1 MTCDLYFNVGP
12 ILIRF
17 LCLVFFSFAILFCF
31 FFVSFVWCPYPV
43 MYDKELSLGLEI
55 LCDAVLPGC
64 SFRLVR
70 HGGHISG
77 ILGTI
82 GEKKMV

>member
-1 MTCDLYFNVGP
+1 
-12 ILIRF
+12 
-17 LCLVFFSFAILFCF
+17 
-31 FFVSFVWCPYPV
+31 

-64 SFRLVR
+64 SFLLVR

-82 GEKKMV
+82 GEKKKNYLTLRVAIPRFQGWAALLFSNEPAGFLSQDLVTHIVTCT